1 MFLGSYR
8 LIACQKGEHVK
19 VTDPKVTAGKNTPLA
34 RPRGT
39 RDLLPAEMKRRRFVE
54 SRLRDVAERWGYREV
69 ATPAFEPLELFTL
82 KSGEAIVDEL
92 YSFTDKGGRP
102 LALRPEL
109 TAPVARLYVNE
120 LQSAPKPLKLYYFGD
135 CFRYERPQSG
145 RYRQFWQFGIE
156 LIGSALPEADAEVIA
171 LAQRMLRSVALDVD
185 MHVGSLDV
193 LRVMFCD
200 LDDETCALAMRL
212 IDKGDFDRL
221 GELPGG
227 DRAIDLITAEDPLS
241 EAQNF
246 VALDHLLRVLE
257 LLDTLAVS
265 YTVDFGIARGLEYYT
280 GTVFEAYAGTLGAQN
295 QVLGGGSYRLSH
307 LFGGQEVPSTG
318 FGIGFDRIMD
328 AVNPSV
334 PEPPRLLVVPTG
346 DARIY
351 ALQVA
356 NELRS
361 RFVTDIDVMG
371 RSVRAQLTYANSA
384 GFDYA
389 IIIGKKEME
398 TSKLTLRNLKTG
410 EQESLSVQ
418 QIIDRVLSS
427 VEVSQP
433 SR

>member
-1 MFLGSYR
+1 
-8 LIACQKGEHVK
+8 
-19 VTDPKVTAGKNTPLA
+19 VTDPQTIAGKKTPLA

-39 RDLLPAEMKRRRFVE
+39 RDLLPSEMRRRRFVE
-54 SRLRDVAERWGYREV
+54 SRFRDEAERWGYREV

-120 LQSAPKPLKLYYFGD
+120 LQATPKPLKLYYFGD

-156 LIGSALPEADAEVIA
+156 LIGSALPQADAEVIA
-171 LAQRMLRSVALDVD
+171 LAQRMLASAALDANI
-185 MHVGSLDV
+185 HIGSLDV
-193 LRVMFCD
+193 LRAIFCD
-200 LDDETCALAMRL
+200 VDDETCALAMRL

-227 DRAIDLITAEDPLS
+227 GRAIDLITATDPLS
-241 EAQNF
+241 EAQNI

-280 GTVFEAYAGTLGAQN
+280 GIVFEAYAGALGAQN
-295 QVLGGGSYRLSH
+295 QVLGGGSYRLAH
-307 LFGGQEVPSTG
+307 LFGGEDVPSTG
-318 FGIGFDRIMD
+318 FGIGFDRIVD
-328 AVNPSV
+328 AVNPQV
-334 PEPPRLLVVPTG
+334 PEPPRLLVVPTN

-351 ALQVA
+351 ALHVA

-361 RFVTDIDVMG
+361 HVSTDIDVMD
-371 RSVRAQLTYANSA
+371 RTVRAQLAYANSA

-389 IIIGKKEME
+389 VIIGKKEMQ
-398 TSKLTLRNLKTG
+398 TSKLTLRNLRTG
-410 EQESLSVQ
+410 EQELLDVK
-418 QIIDRVLSS
+418 QIINRVQNNMSA
-427 VEVSQP
+427 
-433 SR
+433 

>member
-1 MFLGSYR
+1 M
-8 LIACQKGEHVK
+8 QEEGEAK
-19 VTDPKVTAGKNTPLA
+19 VNDTRATAGKNTPLA

-39 RDLLPAEMKRRRFVE
+39 RDLLPAEMRRRRFVE
-54 SRLRDVAERWGYREV
+54 SRFKDVAERWGYREV
-69 ATPAFEPLELFTL
+69 ATPAFEPLELFTI

-120 LQSAPKPLKLYYFGD
+120 LQSSPKPLKLYYFGD

-171 LAQRMLRSVALDVD
+171 LAQRMLRSVALDAD
-185 MHVGSLDV
+185 IHVGSLDV
-193 LRVMFCD
+193 LRAIFCD

-227 DRAIDLITAEDPLS
+227 DHAIDLITATDPLS
-241 EAQNF
+241 EAQNI

-280 GTVFEAYAGTLGAQN
+280 GIVFEAYSGALGAQN

-307 LFGGQEVPSTG
+307 LFGGEDVPSTG
-318 FGIGFDRIMD
+318 FGIGFDRIID
-328 AVNPSV
+328 AVNPQV
-334 PEPPRLLVVPTG
+334 PEPPRLLVVPTN
-346 DARIY
+346 DARTY
-351 ALQVA
+351 ALHVA

-361 RFVTDIDVMG
+361 SLITDIDVMD
-371 RSVRAQLTYANSA
+371 RTVRAQLAYANSA

-389 IIIGKKEME
+389 VIIGKKEMQ
-398 TSKLTLRNLKTG
+398 TSKLTLRNLRTG
-410 EQESLSVQ
+410 EQALLDVK
-418 QIIDRVLSS
+418 QIINRVLSNK
-427 VEVSQP
+427 
-433 SR
+433 

>member
-1 MFLGSYR
+1 V
-8 LIACQKGEHVK
+8 EEWDEVK
-19 VTDPKVTAGKNTPLA
+19 MSDPQATAGKNTPLT

-39 RDLLPAEMKRRRFVE
+39 RDLLPSEMRRRRFIE
-54 SRLRDVAERWGYREV
+54 SRFKDVVERWGYREV

-92 YSFTDKGGRP
+92 YSFTDKGGRS

-120 LQSAPKPLKLYYFGD
+120 LQAAPKPLKLYYFGD

-171 LAQRMLRSVALDVD
+171 LAQRTLASVALDASI
-185 MHVGSLDV
+185 HVGSLEV
-193 LRVMFCD
+193 LRAIFCD
-200 LDDETCALAMRL
+200 VDDETCALAMRL

-227 DRAIDLITAEDPLS
+227 DRAIDLITAADPLS
-241 EAQNF
+241 EAQNI

-257 LLDTLAVS
+257 LLDTLRVT

-280 GTVFEAYAGTLGAQN
+280 GIVFEAYSGALGAQN
-295 QVLGGGSYRLSH
+295 QVLGGGSYRLAN
-307 LFGGQEVPSTG
+307 LFGGEDVPSTG
-318 FGIGFDRIMD
+318 FGIGFDRIVD
-328 AVNPSV
+328 AVNPQV
-334 PEPPRLLVVPTG
+334 PEPPRLLVVPTS

-351 ALQVA
+351 ALHVA

-361 RFVTDIDVMG
+361 HVSTDIDVMD
-371 RSVRAQLTYANSA
+371 RTVRAQLAYANSA

-389 IIIGKKEME
+389 VIIGKKEMQ
-398 TSKLTLRNLKTG
+398 TSKLTLRNLRTG
-410 EQESLSVQ
+410 EQELLDVE
-418 QIIDRVLSS
+418 QIINRVLNIMSA
-427 VEVSQP
+427 
-433 SR
+433 

>member
-1 MFLGSYR
+1 MR
-8 LIACQKGEHVK
+8 
-19 VTDPKVTAGKNTPLA
+19 
-34 RPRGT
+34 
-39 RDLLPAEMKRRRFVE
+39 RRRFVE
-54 SRLRDVAERWGYREV
+54 SRFRDVAERWGYREV

-92 YSFTDKGGRP
+92 YSFTDKGGRS

-120 LQSAPKPLKLYYFGD
+120 LQAAPKPLKLYYFGD

-171 LAQRMLRSVALDVD
+171 LAQRMLASVALDANI
-185 MHVGSLDV
+185 HVGSLDV
-193 LRVMFCD
+193 LRAIFCD
-200 LDDETCALAMRL
+200 VDDETCALAMRL

-227 DRAIDLITAEDPLS
+227 DRAIDLITATDPLS
-241 EAQNF
+241 EAQNI

-257 LLDTLAVS
+257 LLDTLSVS

-280 GTVFEAYAGTLGAQN
+280 GIVFEAYSGALGAQN
-295 QVLGGGSYRLSH
+295 QVLGGGSYRLAH
-307 LFGGQEVPSTG
+307 LFGGEDVPSTG
-318 FGIGFDRIMD
+318 FGIGFDRIID
-328 AVNPSV
+328 AVNPQV
-334 PEPPRLLVVPTG
+334 PEPPRLLVVPTN

-351 ALQVA
+351 ALHVA

-361 RFVTDIDVMG
+361 RLVTDIDVMD
-371 RSVRAQLTYANSA
+371 RTVRAQLAYANSA

-389 IIIGKKEME
+389 VIIGKKEMQ
-398 TSKLTLRNLKTG
+398 TSKLTLRNLRTG
-410 EQESLSVQ
+410 EQELLDVK
-418 QIIDRVLSS
+418 QIINRVLNNK
-427 VEVSQP
+427 
-433 SR
+433 

>member
-1 MFLGSYR
+1 MSDP
-8 LIACQKGEHVK
+8 QKM
-19 VTDPKVTAGKNTPLA
+19 AGKKTPLA

-39 RDLLPAEMKRRRFVE
+39 RDLLPADMRRRRFVE
-54 SRLRDVAERWGYREV
+54 SRFKDVAERWGYREV

-92 YSFTDKGGRP
+92 YSFTDKGGRS

-120 LQSAPKPLKLYYFGD
+120 LQATPKPLKLYYFGD

-171 LAQRMLRSVALDVD
+171 LAQRMLASVELDANI
-185 MHVGSLDV
+185 HVGSLDV
-193 LRVMFCD
+193 LRAIFCD
-200 LDDETCALAMRL
+200 VDDETCALAMRL

-227 DRAIDLITAEDPLS
+227 DCAIDLFTATDPLS
-241 EAQNF
+241 EAQNI
-246 VALDHLLRVLE
+246 VALDHLLQVLE

-280 GTVFEAYAGTLGAQN
+280 GIVFEAYAGALGAQN
-295 QVLGGGSYRLSH
+295 QVLGGGSYRLAH
-307 LFGGQEVPSTG
+307 LFGGEDVPSTG
-318 FGIGFDRIMD
+318 FGIGFDRIID
-328 AVNPSV
+328 AVNPQV
-334 PEPPRLLVVPTG
+334 PEPPRLLVVPTN

-351 ALQVA
+351 ALHVA

-361 RFVTDIDVMG
+361 SLVTDIDVMD
-371 RSVRAQLTYANSA
+371 RTVRAQLAYANSA

-389 IIIGKKEME
+389 VIIGKKEME
-398 TSKLTLRNLKTG
+398 TSKQTLRDLRTG
-410 EQESLSVQ
+410 EQESLTIQ
-418 QIIDRVLSS
+418 QIIDRVLGHK
-427 VEVSQP
+427 
-433 SR
+433 

>member
-1 MFLGSYR
+1 MR
-8 LIACQKGEHVK
+8 DPQKM
-19 VTDPKVTAGKNTPLA
+19 AGKKTPLA

-39 RDLLPAEMKRRRFVE
+39 RDLLPADMRRRRFVE
-54 SRLRDVAERWGYREV
+54 SRFKDVAERWGYREV

-92 YSFTDKGGRP
+92 YSFTDKGGRS

-120 LQSAPKPLKLYYFGD
+120 LQATPKPLKLYYFGD

-171 LAQRMLRSVALDVD
+171 LAQRMLASVELDANI
-185 MHVGSLDV
+185 HVGSLDV
-193 LRVMFCD
+193 LRAIFCD
-200 LDDETCALAMRL
+200 VDDETCALAMRL

-227 DRAIDLITAEDPLS
+227 DCAIDLFTATDPLS
-241 EAQNF
+241 EAQNI
-246 VALDHLLRVLE
+246 VALDHLLQVLE

-280 GTVFEAYAGTLGAQN
+280 GIVFEAYAGALGAQN
-295 QVLGGGSYRLSH
+295 QVLGGGSYRLAH
-307 LFGGQEVPSTG
+307 LFGGEDVPSTG
-318 FGIGFDRIMD
+318 FGIGFDRIID
-328 AVNPSV
+328 AVNPQV
-334 PEPPRLLVVPTG
+334 PEPPRLLVVPTN

-351 ALQVA
+351 ALHVA

-361 RFVTDIDVMG
+361 SLVTDIDVMD
-371 RSVRAQLTYANSA
+371 RTVRAQLAYANSA

-389 IIIGKKEME
+389 VIIGKKEME
-398 TSKLTLRNLKTG
+398 TSKQTLRDLTTG
-410 EQESLSVQ
+410 EQESLTIQ
-418 QIIDRVLSS
+418 QIIDRVLGHK
-427 VEVSQP
+427 
-433 SR
+433 

>member
-1 MFLGSYR
+1 MRS
-8 LIACQKGEHVK
+8 
-19 VTDPKVTAGKNTPLA
+19 
-34 RPRGT
+34 
-39 RDLLPAEMKRRRFVE
+39 RRFVE
-54 SRLRDVAERWGYREV
+54 LRFRGVAERWGYREV
-69 ATPAFEPLELFTL
+69 ATPAFEPLELFTI

-92 YSFTDKGGRP
+92 YSFTDKGGRL

-171 LAQRMLRSVALDVD
+171 LAQYMLGSVALDANI
-185 MHVGSLDV
+185 HVGSLDV
-193 LRVMFCD
+193 LRAIFCD
-200 LDDETCALAMRL
+200 VDDETCALAMRL

-227 DRAIDLITAEDPLS
+227 DRAVDLISAADPLS
-241 EAQNF
+241 EAQNI
-246 VALDHLLRVLE
+246 VALDHLMRVLE

-280 GTVFEAYAGTLGAQN
+280 GIVFEAYSGALGAQN
-295 QVLGGGSYRLSH
+295 QVLGGGSYRLAH
-307 LFGGQEVPSTG
+307 LFGGEDVPSTG
-318 FGIGFDRIMD
+318 FGIGFDRIVD
-328 AVNPSV
+328 AVNPQV
-334 PEPPRLLVVPTG
+334 PEPPRLLVVPTN

-351 ALQVA
+351 ALHVA

-361 RFVTDIDVMG
+361 RLVTDIDVMG
-371 RSVRAQLTYANSA
+371 RTVRAQLAYANSA

-389 IIIGKKEME
+389 VIIGKKEMQ

-410 EQESLSVQ
+410 EQELLDVT
-418 QIIDRVLSS
+418 QIINRVLSNKQ
-427 VEVSQP
+427 V
-433 SR
+433 